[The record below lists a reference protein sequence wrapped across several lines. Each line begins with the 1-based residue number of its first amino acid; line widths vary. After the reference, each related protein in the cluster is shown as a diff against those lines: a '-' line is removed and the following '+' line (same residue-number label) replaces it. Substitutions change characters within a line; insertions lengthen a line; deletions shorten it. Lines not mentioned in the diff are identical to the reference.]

1 MRSVETAQDRFVM
14 LCIENGIELVNN
26 HKGKVKLSN
35 GAIALF
41 LGKLSSGT
49 DADIFIFD
57 EFAFSNIG
65 EETIAGLMTS
75 SKKVIISSTP
85 MKGSLFNQ
93 IAINALNG
101 KNGCATCVV
110 HWSMNSHYM
119 TREIQATPYTIE
131 GGLRFDFTPAHISSM
146 ISDRLTYM
154 QEMECA
160 LLT

>member
-1 MRSVETAQDRFVM
+1 
-14 LCIENGIELVNN
+14 
-26 HKGKVKLSN
+26 
-35 GAIALF
+35 
-41 LGKLSSGT
+41 
-49 DADIFIFD
+49 
-57 EFAFSNIG
+57 
-65 EETIAGLMTS
+65 
-75 SKKVIISSTP
+75 

-93 IAINALNG
+93 IAINAFNG
-101 KNGCATCVV
+101 KNGCATCVA

-119 TREIQATPYTIE
+119 TREIKATPYTIE